1 MTTVDITLRV
11 NGATCTGSPEA
22 RKTLADF
29 LRDDLNLTGTHVG
42 CEHGVCGACTV
53 IVDGRAVR
61 SCLMLAVQAAGSE
74 VTTIEGLAP
83 DGGLGTLQQAMWDS
97 HSFQCGF
104 CTPGF
109 VMQAAAFLSDHP
121 DAGEQQIREALSG
134 NICRCTGYQ
143 SIIDG
148 VLLAAERTREALS
161 EGATMTAIAAER
173 YTGASIKR
181 SEDPRILTGAG
192 RYVDDIKLPG
202 MLHAA
207 FVRSPLA
214 HGRVLSVDVSAAR
227 TLPGVVAALTGADL
241 ETMTVPGPDALMAL
255 LSWAGPTPEFT
266 LLATDKVRFMGD
278 PVAIVI
284 AESRYLAEDG
294 CELVEVE
301 YDDLPPVMNAAFALD
316 PSSPPLFANLG
327 DNIARPHSRSEFG
340 DVSGTF
346 ANADRIIDFH
356 IDVHRH
362 QNVPM
367 EGRACIASYDAG
379 LGVMTVY
386 AATQSVH
393 VSRIAVAM
401 RLGMEPDKVRVLAGD
416 IGGSFGLKIGA
427 SREELAVAAA
437 SRLVGQPVKW
447 IEDRGENL
455 TASGQ
460 AREESFDVRAAVSN
474 DGDLLG
480 LDVKMVIDT
489 GSYPGM
495 GAMLPATIEAML
507 PGPYKLAAL
516 GFESTAVT
524 TNKACYVAYRGP
536 WASETFVRER
546 VLDLIAKDAGLD
558 PVEIRLRNVAPRTD
572 PPALM
577 ITGRPLA
584 GVTTRESLERIGQLV
599 DFPAFR
605 RRQAEARAQGRFLG
619 IGVATFIEAAP
630 GPRSPEG
637 SSGPMGTE
645 SMRLRLEEDGIVAL
659 FTGQMPHGQSHQTTL
674 AQIAADEFGVPF
686 EQVRIVVGDT
696 DVVPFGLTGG
706 SRSATM
712 TGGVAL
718 HGARQLKAKVLDFAA
733 HLMEAS
739 AQDLLI
745 TDGNVWV
752 RGDPASAIAVTE
764 VARRAASGQFGA
776 GVDAELE
783 VEATFDGGEGGWS
796 GGTHCAIVDV
806 DVETGIVK
814 VERYVAVE
822 DCGALINPA
831 VVEGQIRGGIAQG
844 IGAVLL
850 ERSAYG
856 EDGSFQSSTFMDY
869 LMPTACDVPR
879 IEIEHLETVPL
890 DADVNFRGVGEGGMI
905 VAPPTV
911 VNAIEDALSPF
922 GVRIYE
928 QHLPPARILE
938 LIAAADSGR

>member
-1 MTTVDITLRV
+1 M
-11 NGATCTGSPEA
+11 AE
-22 RKTLADF
+22 
-29 LRDDLNLTGTHVG
+29 
-42 CEHGVCGACTV
+42 
-53 IVDGRAVR
+53 IV
-61 SCLMLAVQAAGSE
+61 
-74 VTTIEGLAP
+74 
-83 DGGLGTLQQAMWDS
+83 
-97 HSFQCGF
+97 
-104 CTPGF
+104 
-109 VMQAAAFLSDHP
+109 
-121 DAGEQQIREALSG
+121 
-134 NICRCTGYQ
+134 
-143 SIIDG
+143 
-148 VLLAAERTREALS
+148 
-161 EGATMTAIAAER
+161 AER

-214 HGRVLSVDVSAAR
+214 HGRVLSVDVSAAQA
-227 TLPGVVAALTGADL
+227 LPGVVAVLTGADL
-241 ETMTVPGPDALMAL
+241 EAITVRAPDPLLALFSTGGP
-255 LSWAGPTPEFT
+255 SPEFS
-266 LLATDKVRFMGD
+266 LLATDKVRFVGD
-278 PVAIVI
+278 PVAIVV
-284 AESRYLAEDG
+284 AQSRSLAEDG
-294 CELVEVE
+294 CELVEVDYE
-301 YDDLPPVMNAAFALD
+301 ELPAVVDAAFALD
-316 PSSPPLFANLG
+316 PASPPLFANLG
-327 DNIARPHSRSEFG
+327 DNIARPHSRHESG
-340 DVSGTF
+340 DVAGTF
-346 ANADRIIDFH
+346 ARADRVLDFH

-367 EGRACIASYDAG
+367 EGRGCVASWDADAG
-379 LGVMTVY
+379 AMTFH

-393 VSRIAVAM
+393 ITRNGVAA
-401 RLGMEPDKVRVLAGD
+401 RLDIPGEQVRVLAGD

-437 SRLVGQPVKW
+437 CRQLGRPVKW
-447 IEDRGENL
+447 VEDRGENL
-455 TASGQ
+455 IASGQ
-460 AREESFDVRAAVSN
+460 AREESFDVRAAISH

-489 GSYPGM
+489 GAYPGM
-495 GAMLPATIEAML
+495 GTMVPDIMEAMM
-507 PGPYKLAAL
+507 PGPYRLAAL
-516 GFESTAVT
+516 GFESTAAI
-524 TNKACYVAYRGP
+524 TNKASYVAYRGP

-546 VLDLIAKDAGLD
+546 ILDLVARDLGLD
-558 PVEIRLRNVAPRTD
+558 PVEIRQRNVAPRTD
-572 PPALM
+572 PPASM
-577 ITGRPLA
+577 ITGRSLVGA
-584 GVTTRESLERIGQLV
+584 TTAESLGRVTELV

-605 RRQAEARAQGRFLG
+605 RRQAQAREQGRYLG

-630 GPRSPEG
+630 GPRGPGPDGALG
-637 SSGPMGTE
+637 SE
-645 SMRLRLEEDGIVAL
+645 SMRLQLTEDGVVVL

-686 EQVRIVVGDT
+686 EQVRVVVGDS

-718 HGARQLKAKVLDFAA
+718 HGARDLKAKVLDFAA
-733 HLMEAS
+733 QLMEVS

-752 RGDPASAIAVTE
+752 RGDPASAMAVSE
-764 VARRAASGQFGA
+764 VARRAAAAPSGTGA
-776 GVDAELE
+776 DAPFE
-783 VEATFDGGEGGWS
+783 VQASYDGGQGGWS

-806 DVETGIVK
+806 DVETGLVK

-850 ERSAYG
+850 ERSVYG
-856 EDGSFQSSTFMDY
+856 EDGSFQSATFMDY

-879 IEIEHLETVPL
+879 IEIEHLQTVPL

-928 QHLPPARILE
+928 QHLPPSRILE
-938 LIAAADSGR
+938 LIAAADPAR

>member
-1 MTTVDITLRV
+1 MTR
-11 NGATCTGSPEA
+11 
-22 RKTLADF
+22 
-29 LRDDLNLTGTHVG
+29 
-42 CEHGVCGACTV
+42 
-53 IVDGRAVR
+53 
-61 SCLMLAVQAAGSE
+61 
-74 VTTIEGLAP
+74 
-83 DGGLGTLQQAMWDS
+83 
-97 HSFQCGF
+97 
-104 CTPGF
+104 
-109 VMQAAAFLSDHP
+109 
-121 DAGEQQIREALSG
+121 
-134 NICRCTGYQ
+134 
-143 SIIDG
+143 
-148 VLLAAERTREALS
+148 
-161 EGATMTAIAAER
+161 IAAER

-214 HGRVLSVDVSAAR
+214 HARVLSVDVSAAR
-227 TLPGVVAALTGADL
+227 ALPGVVAVLTGAEL
-241 ETMTVPGPDALMAL
+241 EAMTVPGPDPLMAL
-255 LSWAGPTPEFT
+255 IGGGGPTPEFT
-266 LLATDKVRFMGD
+266 LLATDKVRFAGD

-284 AESRYLAEDG
+284 AGSRYLAEDG

-301 YDDLPPVMNAAFALD
+301 YDDLPPVVNAAFALD

-327 DNIARPHSRSEFG
+327 DNIARPHARSEFG
-340 DVSGTF
+340 DVAGTF
-346 ANADRIIDFH
+346 AAADRVYDFH

-367 EGRACIASYDAG
+367 EGRGCVASYDAD

-386 AATQSVH
+386 ASTQSVH
-393 VSRIAVAM
+393 ISRMAIAT
-401 RLGMEPDKVRVLAGD
+401 RLGMDRKQVRVLAGD

-437 SRLVGQPVKW
+437 SHLVGRPVKW
-447 IEDRGENL
+447 VEDRGENL

-495 GAMLPATIEAML
+495 GTMVPAIMEAML

-516 GFESTAVT
+516 GFESTAAI
-524 TNKACYVAYRGP
+524 TNKASYVAYRGP

-546 VLDLIAKDAGLD
+546 VLDLIAKDLGLD
-558 PVEIRLRNVAPRTD
+558 PVQIRLRNVAPRTD
-572 PPALM
+572 PPAVM
-577 ITGRPLA
+577 ITGRPLV
-584 GVTTRESLERIGQLV
+584 GVTSTESLERVAHLV
-599 DFPAFR
+599 DIPAFR
-605 RRQAEARAQGRFLG
+605 RRQAEARGQGRYLG

-630 GPRSPEG
+630 GPRAPEG
-637 SSGPMGTE
+637 PGGPMGLE

-686 EQVRIVVGDT
+686 EQVRVVVGDT

-752 RGDPASAIAVTE
+752 RGDPASAIAVSE

-776 GVDAELE
+776 DVDAGLE

-796 GGTHCAIVDV
+796 GGTHCAIVEV
-806 DVETGIVK
+806 DGETGIVK

-831 VVEGQIRGGIAQG
+831 VVEGQIRGGVAQG

-856 EDGSFQSSTFMDY
+856 EDGSFQSATFMDY

-911 VNAIEDALSPF
+911 VNAIEDALAPF
-922 GVRIYE
+922 GVRVYE
-928 QHLPPARILE
+928 QHLPPTRILE
-938 LIAAADSGR
+938 LIAAADPGQ

>member
-1 MTTVDITLRV
+1 M
-11 NGATCTGSPEA
+11 AE
-22 RKTLADF
+22 
-29 LRDDLNLTGTHVG
+29 
-42 CEHGVCGACTV
+42 
-53 IVDGRAVR
+53 IV
-61 SCLMLAVQAAGSE
+61 
-74 VTTIEGLAP
+74 
-83 DGGLGTLQQAMWDS
+83 
-97 HSFQCGF
+97 
-104 CTPGF
+104 
-109 VMQAAAFLSDHP
+109 
-121 DAGEQQIREALSG
+121 
-134 NICRCTGYQ
+134 
-143 SIIDG
+143 
-148 VLLAAERTREALS
+148 
-161 EGATMTAIAAER
+161 AER

-214 HGRVLSVDVSAAR
+214 HGLVLSVDVTAAR
-227 TLPGVVAALTGADL
+227 ELPGVVAVLTGAEL
-241 ETMTVPGPDALMAL
+241 EAMTVPGPDPLMAL
-255 LSWAGPTPEFT
+255 FGAAGPIPEFT

-294 CELVEVE
+294 CELVEVDYE
-301 YDDLPPVMNAAFALD
+301 DLPPVVTAAFALD
-316 PSSPPLFANLG
+316 PDSPPLFANLG
-327 DNIARPHSRSEFG
+327 DNIARAHSRHEFG

-346 ANADRIIDFH
+346 ARSDRVVDVH

-367 EGRACIASYDAG
+367 EGRGCVASWDAD
-379 LGVMTVY
+379 LAAMTVY

-393 VSRIAVAM
+393 ITRTGVAT
-401 RLGMEPDKVRVLAGD
+401 RLGIEPDQVRVLAGD

-437 SRLVGQPVKW
+437 SRHLGRAVKW
-447 IEDRGENL
+447 VEDRGENL
-455 TASGQ
+455 IASGQ
-460 AREESFDVRAAVSN
+460 AREESFDIRAAVSD

-480 LDVKMVIDT
+480 LDVKTVVDT
-489 GSYPGM
+489 GAYPGM
-495 GAMLPATIEAML
+495 GMGAMVPDIMEAML
-507 PGPYKLAAL
+507 PGPYKVAAL
-516 GFESTAVT
+516 GFESTAVI
-524 TNKACYVAYRGP
+524 TNKATYVAYRGP

-546 VLDLIAKDAGLD
+546 VLDLVAKDLGLD
-558 PVEIRLRNVAPRTD
+558 PVEIRLRNVAARTD
-572 PPALM
+572 PPASM
-577 ITGRPLA
+577 ITGRPLV
-584 GVTTRESLERIGQLV
+584 GVTTSEALERVAQLA

-605 RRQAEARAQGRFLG
+605 RRQAQARTRGRYLG

-630 GPRSPEG
+630 GPRGPDGAALG
-637 SSGPMGTE
+637 SE
-645 SMRLRLEEDGIVAL
+645 SMRLRLTEDGIVVL

-686 EQVRIVVGDT
+686 EQVRVVVGDSA
-696 DVVPFGLTGG
+696 VVPFGLTGG

-718 HGARQLKAKVLDFAA
+718 HGARDLKAKVLDFAA
-733 HLMEAS
+733 FLMEAS
-739 AQDLLI
+739 VQDLLI
-745 TDGNVWV
+745 SDGDVWV
-752 RGDPASAIAVTE
+752 RGDPASAIAVSE

-776 GVDAELE
+776 DVDASLE
-783 VEATFDGGEGGWS
+783 VEASYDGGAGGWS

-806 DVETGIVK
+806 DVETGLVK
-814 VERYVAVE
+814 VERYIAVE

-831 VVEGQIRGGIAQG
+831 VVEGQIRGGVAQG

-856 EDGSFQSSTFMDY
+856 EDGSFQSATFMDY
-869 LMPTACDVPR
+869 LMPTTCDVPR
-879 IEIEHLETVPL
+879 IEIEHLQTVPL

-905 VAPPTV
+905 VAPPTL

-938 LIAAADSGR
+938 LIAEADPNH

>member
-1 MTTVDITLRV
+1 
-11 NGATCTGSPEA
+11 
-22 RKTLADF
+22 
-29 LRDDLNLTGTHVG
+29 
-42 CEHGVCGACTV
+42 
-53 IVDGRAVR
+53 
-61 SCLMLAVQAAGSE
+61 
-74 VTTIEGLAP
+74 
-83 DGGLGTLQQAMWDS
+83 
-97 HSFQCGF
+97 
-104 CTPGF
+104 
-109 VMQAAAFLSDHP
+109 
-121 DAGEQQIREALSG
+121 
-134 NICRCTGYQ
+134 
-143 SIIDG
+143 
-148 VLLAAERTREALS
+148 
-161 EGATMTAIAAER
+161 MTAIAAER
-173 YTGASIKR
+173 YTGTSIKR

-207 FVRSPLA
+207 FVRSPMA
-214 HGRVLSVDVSAAR
+214 HARVLSVDVSAAR
-227 TLPGVVAALTGADL
+227 ALPGVVEVLTGAEL
-241 ETMTVPGPDALMAL
+241 EAMTVPGPDPLTAMIGGG
-255 LSWAGPTPEFT
+255 GPTPEFT
-266 LLATDKVRFMGD
+266 LLATDKVRFVGD
-278 PVAIVI
+278 PVAVVI

-301 YDDLPPVMNAAFALD
+301 YDDLPPVVDAAFALD

-327 DNIARPHSRSEFG
+327 DNVARPRSRSEFG
-340 DVSGTF
+340 DVGSTF
-346 ANADRIIDFH
+346 ATADRVFDFH

-367 EGRACIASYDAG
+367 EGRGCVASYDAG
-379 LGVMTVY
+379 LGVMTVH
-386 AATQSVH
+386 AATQGVH
-393 VSRIAVAM
+393 LTRMGIAT
-401 RLGMEPDKVRVLAGD
+401 RLDIEPDKIRVLAGD

-437 SRLVGQPVKW
+437 SRHIGAPVKW
-447 IEDRGENL
+447 VEDRGENL

-460 AREESFDVRAAVSN
+460 AREESFDVRAAVST

-480 LDVKMVIDT
+480 LDVKVVIDT
-489 GSYPGM
+489 GAYPGM
-495 GAMLPATIEAML
+495 GTMVPGIMQAML
-507 PGPYKLAAL
+507 PGPYKLAAM
-516 GFESTAVT
+516 GFESTAAI
-524 TNKACYVAYRGP
+524 TNKATYVAYRGP

-546 VLDLIAKDAGLD
+546 VLDLVAKDLGLD
-558 PVEIRLRNVAPRTD
+558 PVQIRLRNVAPRTD
-572 PPALM
+572 PPAVM
-577 ITGRPLA
+577 ITGRPLV
-584 GVTTRESLERIGQLV
+584 GVTCKESLERVAQLV
-599 DFPAFR
+599 DLPAFR
-605 RRQAEARAQGRFLG
+605 HRQAQARAQGRYLG

-637 SSGPMGTE
+637 PSGPMGLE
-645 SMRLRLEEDGIVAL
+645 SMRLRLTEDGIVAL

-686 EQVRIVVGDT
+686 EQVRVVVGDS
-696 DVVPFGLTGG
+696 DAVPFGLTGG

-733 HLMEAS
+733 SVMEVS
-739 AQDLLI
+739 ARDLLI

-752 RGDPASAIAVTE
+752 RGDPATAMPVSEIA
-764 VARRAASGQFGA
+764 ARAASGDF
-776 GVDAELE
+776 DADADAKLE
-783 VEATFDGGEGGWS
+783 VEATYDGGEGGWS

-806 DVETGIVK
+806 DAETGIVK

-831 VVEGQIRGGIAQG
+831 VVEGQIRGGVAQG

-856 EDGSFQSSTFMDY
+856 EDGSYQSATFMDY

-879 IEIEHLETVPL
+879 IEIEHLQTVPL
-890 DADVNFRGVGEGGMI
+890 DTDVNFRGVGEGGMI

-938 LIAAADSGR
+938 LIAAADPGQ

>member
-1 MTTVDITLRV
+1 M
-11 NGATCTGSPEA
+11 
-22 RKTLADF
+22 
-29 LRDDLNLTGTHVG
+29 
-42 CEHGVCGACTV
+42 
-53 IVDGRAVR
+53 
-61 SCLMLAVQAAGSE
+61 AGM
-74 VTTIEGLAP
+74 V
-83 DGGLGTLQQAMWDS
+83 
-97 HSFQCGF
+97 
-104 CTPGF
+104 
-109 VMQAAAFLSDHP
+109 
-121 DAGEQQIREALSG
+121 
-134 NICRCTGYQ
+134 
-143 SIIDG
+143 
-148 VLLAAERTREALS
+148 
-161 EGATMTAIAAER
+161 AER
-173 YTGASIKR
+173 YTGASVKR
-181 SEDPRILTGAG
+181 SEDPRILTGSG

-214 HGRVLSVDVSAAR
+214 HANVLSVDVSAAKE
-227 TLPGVVAALTGADL
+227 LPGVVAVLTGADL
-241 ETMTVPGPDALMAL
+241 EAMTVPGPDALMAL

-266 LLATDKVRFMGD
+266 LLATDKVRFVGD
-278 PVAIVI
+278 PVAVVV

-301 YDDLPPVMNAAFALD
+301 YDDLPPVPNAAFALD
-316 PSSPPLFANLG
+316 PDSPPLFANLG
-327 DNIARPHSRSEFG
+327 DNISRTHSRSEFG
-340 DVSGTF
+340 DVGSTF
-346 ANADRIIDFH
+346 DRADRIFDFH

-367 EGRACIASYDAG
+367 EGRGCVASYDAD
-379 LGVMTVY
+379 LGVMTVF

-393 VSRIAVAM
+393 VTRIALAM
-401 RLGMEPDKVRVLAGD
+401 RLGIEHDKVRVLAGD

-447 IEDRGENL
+447 VEDRGENL

-460 AREESFDVRAAVSN
+460 AREESFDVRAAVGH
-474 DGDLLG
+474 DGGLHG
-480 LDVKMVIDT
+480 LDVKMIIDT
-489 GSYPGM
+489 GAYPGM
-495 GAMLPATIEAML
+495 GAMVPAIMEAML
-507 PGPYKLAAL
+507 PGPYQLAAL
-516 GFESTAVT
+516 GFESTGAI
-524 TNKACYVAYRGP
+524 TNKASYVAYRGP

-546 VLDLIAKDAGLD
+546 VLDLVAKDLGLG
-558 PVEIRLRNVAPRTD
+558 PLEIRLRNAAPRTD
-572 PPALM
+572 PPAVM

-584 GVTTRESLERIGQLV
+584 GVTTRESLERVAQLV

-605 RRQAEARAQGRFLG
+605 RRQAEARAQGCYLG
-619 IGVATFIEAAP
+619 IGMATFIEAAP

-637 SSGPMGTE
+637 PSGPMGME

-718 HGARQLKAKVLDFAA
+718 HGARQLKAKVLEFAA

-739 AQDLLI
+739 ARDLLI

-752 RGDPASAIAVTE
+752 RGDPATAITVSE
-764 VARRAASGQFGA
+764 VARRAASGQFSSD
-776 GVDAELE
+776 VDAKLE

-831 VVEGQIRGGIAQG
+831 VVEGQIRGGVAQG

-856 EDGSFQSSTFMDY
+856 EDGSFQSATFMDY

-905 VAPPTV
+905 VAPPTI

-938 LIAAADSGR
+938 LIAAADR

>member
-1 MTTVDITLRV
+1 MA
-11 NGATCTGSPEA
+11 G
-22 RKTLADF
+22 
-29 LRDDLNLTGTHVG
+29 
-42 CEHGVCGACTV
+42 
-53 IVDGRAVR
+53 IV
-61 SCLMLAVQAAGSE
+61 
-74 VTTIEGLAP
+74 
-83 DGGLGTLQQAMWDS
+83 
-97 HSFQCGF
+97 
-104 CTPGF
+104 
-109 VMQAAAFLSDHP
+109 
-121 DAGEQQIREALSG
+121 
-134 NICRCTGYQ
+134 
-143 SIIDG
+143 
-148 VLLAAERTREALS
+148 
-161 EGATMTAIAAER
+161 AER

-181 SEDPRILTGAG
+181 SEDPRILTGKG

-207 FVRSPLA
+207 FVRSPMA
-214 HGRVLSVDVSAAR
+214 HGRVLAVDVSAAQA
-227 TLPGVVAALTGADL
+227 LPGVVAVFTGADL
-241 ETMTVPGPDALMAL
+241 EAMTVPGQDPLFAMM
-255 LSWAGPTPEFT
+255 SGGGPAPEYT

-278 PVAIVI
+278 PVAVVV

-294 CELVEVE
+294 CELVEVD
-301 YDDLPPVMNAAFALD
+301 YADLPPVASAALALD
-316 PSSPPLFANLG
+316 AGSTPLFANLG
-327 DNIARPHSRSEFG
+327 DNIIGPHKRSEFG
-340 DVSGTF
+340 DVAGTF
-346 ANADRIIDFH
+346 AAADRIAEFR

-367 EGRACIASYDAG
+367 EGRGCVASFDAG
-379 LGVMTVY
+379 AGVMTVY

-393 VSRIAVAM
+393 ITKMAVAT

-427 SREELAVAAA
+427 SREELATAAA
-437 SRLVGQPVKW
+437 SRALGRPVKW
-447 IEDRGENL
+447 VEDRSENL
-455 TASGQ
+455 AASGQ

-480 LDVKMVIDT
+480 LDAKMVLDN
-489 GSYPGM
+489 GAYPVM
-495 GAMLPATIEAML
+495 GTMVAGIIEAMF

-524 TNKACYVAYRGP
+524 TNKASYIAYRGP

-546 VLDLIAKDAGLD
+546 VLDLLAKDLGLD
-558 PVEIRLRNVAPRTD
+558 PLEIRLRNVAPRTD
-572 PPALM
+572 PPFTM
-577 ITGRPLA
+577 ITGRPLV
-584 GVTTRESLERIGQLV
+584 GVTAKESLERVAQVV
-599 DFPAFR
+599 DIPAFR
-605 RRQAEARAQGRFLG
+605 RRQAQERARGRYLG
-619 IGVATFIEAAP
+619 IGLATFIEAAP

-637 SSGPMGTE
+637 PSGPMGME
-645 SMRLRLEEDGIVAL
+645 FMRLRLAEDGVVTL

-686 EQVRIVVGDT
+686 EQVRVVVGDS

-718 HGARQLKAKVLDFAA
+718 HGARQLKGKVLDFASR
-733 HLMEAS
+733 LFEAS
-739 AQDLLI
+739 AADLEI
-745 TDGNVWV
+745 TDGKVLV
-752 RGDPASAIAVTE
+752 RGDPDSAIGVGE
-764 VARRAASGQFGA
+764 VARQAAAGQFDA
-776 GVDAELE
+776 DVDTNLE
-783 VEATFDGGEGGWS
+783 VEASYDGGEGGWS
-796 GGTHCAIVDV
+796 GGSHCAIVEV

-814 VERYVAVE
+814 VERYVAAE

-850 ERSAYG
+850 ERSAYDH
-856 EDGSFQSSTFMDY
+856 DGNFQSATFMDY
-869 LMPTACDVPR
+869 LLPTACDVPR
-879 IEIEHLETVPL
+879 IEIEHLQTVPL

-938 LIAAADSGR
+938 LIAAGIDQRT

>member
-1 MTTVDITLRV
+1 V
-11 NGATCTGSPEA
+11 
-22 RKTLADF
+22 
-29 LRDDLNLTGTHVG
+29 
-42 CEHGVCGACTV
+42 
-53 IVDGRAVR
+53 
-61 SCLMLAVQAAGSE
+61 
-74 VTTIEGLAP
+74 
-83 DGGLGTLQQAMWDS
+83 
-97 HSFQCGF
+97 
-104 CTPGF
+104 
-109 VMQAAAFLSDHP
+109 
-121 DAGEQQIREALSG
+121 
-134 NICRCTGYQ
+134 
-143 SIIDG
+143 
-148 VLLAAERTREALS
+148 AEIL
-161 EGATMTAIAAER
+161 AER

-214 HGRVLSVDVSAAR
+214 HARVLSVDVSAAR
-227 TLPGVVAALTGADL
+227 ELPGVVAAFNGA
-241 ETMTVPGPDALMAL
+241 EMEAMTVPGPDALMAL
-255 LSWAGPTPEFT
+255 MSWAGPTPQFS
-266 LLATDKVRFMGD
+266 LLATDKVRFVGD

-294 CELVEVE
+294 CELVDVE
-301 YDDLPPVMNAAFALD
+301 YEDLPPVINATFALD
-316 PSSPPLFANLG
+316 PASPPLFENLG
-327 DNIARPHSRSEFG
+327 DNIASPRSRSEFG
-340 DVSGTF
+340 DVAETF
-346 ANADRIIDFH
+346 AAADRVADFR

-367 EGRACIASYDAG
+367 EGRACVASYDVG
-379 LGVMTVY
+379 LGMMTVY

-393 VSRIAVAM
+393 VTKIAVAM
-401 RLGMEPDKVRVLAGD
+401 RLGMEQDKVRVLAGD

-437 SRLVGQPVKW
+437 SRAVGRPVKW
-447 IEDRGENL
+447 VEDRGENL

-480 LDVKMVIDT
+480 LDVKMVVDT

-495 GAMLPATIEAML
+495 GAMVSGTVQAMF
-507 PGPYKLAAL
+507 PGPYKVAAL
-516 GFESTAVT
+516 GFEATAVI
-524 TNKACYVAYRGP
+524 TNKASYVAYRGP

-546 VLDLIAKDAGLD
+546 VLDLIAKDLGVD
-558 PVEIRLRNVAPRTD
+558 PLEIRLRNAAPRSD
-572 PPALM
+572 PPAVM
-577 ITGRPLA
+577 VTGRPLV
-584 GVTTRESLERIGQLV
+584 GVTTRESLERLARLV

-605 RRQAEARAQGRFLG
+605 LRQAQARAAGRYLG

-630 GPRSPEG
+630 GPREPG
-637 SSGPMGTE
+637 GPSGPLGIE

-686 EQVRIVVGDT
+686 EQVRVVVGDT

-718 HGARQLKAKVLDFAA
+718 HGARQLKTKVLDVAS

-739 AQDLLI
+739 AADLQI
-745 TDGNVWV
+745 TDGQVWV
-752 RGDPASAIAVTE
+752 RGDPASAIGVGE
-764 VARRAASGQFGA
+764 VARRAASGEIGA
-776 GVDAELE
+776 DVDASLE
-783 VEATFDGGEGGWS
+783 VQATFDGGEGGWS
-796 GGTHCAIVDV
+796 GGSHCAIVDV
-806 DVETGIVK
+806 DAETGLVR
-814 VERYVAVE
+814 VERYVVAE

-831 VVEGQIRGGIAQG
+831 VVEGQIRGGVAQG

-850 ERSAYG
+850 ERSAYDQ
-856 EDGSFQSSTFMDY
+856 DGNFQSATFMDY

-890 DADVNFRGVGEGGMI
+890 DPDVNFRGIGEGGMI
-905 VAPPTV
+905 VAPPTI
-911 VNAIEDALSPF
+911 VNAIEDALTPF

-938 LIAAADSGR
+938 LIAGAS